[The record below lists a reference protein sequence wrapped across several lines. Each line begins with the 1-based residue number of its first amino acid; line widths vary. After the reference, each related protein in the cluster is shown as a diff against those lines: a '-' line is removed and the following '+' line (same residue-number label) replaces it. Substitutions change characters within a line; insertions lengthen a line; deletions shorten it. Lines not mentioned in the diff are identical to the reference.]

1 MRSVCVCGCMCPICP
16 CRVPLK
22 CGTETARE
30 EKILDLESNPE
41 HQLLTAQ
48 AFQVPLLLKQRY

>member
-1 MRSVCVCGCMCPICP
+1 MRMWLHVSHLPLQGSFEVCN
-16 CRVPLK
+16 
-22 CGTETARE
+22 ETARE